1 MKYKI
6 INNFLEKDQFLN
18 LQNIITSDSFP
29 WYLVKGINTIGDN
42 QYQLVHSIYKAY
54 EVNSVFF
61 NNLKPLIEKLNA
73 KALIRIKANFIPK
86 TNKII
91 EHGYHTDFK
100 NIKNKTAVYY
110 INSNNGYTKFKKD
123 KFISNSE
130 ENKILI
136 FDSNE
141 LHTGTSCTDVD
152 YRIVININYF

>member
-6 INNFLEKDQFLN
+6 INNFLEKNQFIQ
-18 LQNIITSDSFP
+18 LQNTITSDSFA

-42 QYQLVHSIYKAY
+42 HYQLVHSIYKSY

-61 NNLKPLIEKLNA
+61 NNIKPLLEKLNA

-86 TNKII
+86 THKII

-100 NIKNKTAVYY
+100 NLKSKTAVFY

-123 KFISNSE
+123 KFVSKSE

-141 LHTGTSCTDVD
+141 LHTGTSCTDAD

>member
-6 INNFLEKDQFLN
+6 INNFLEKNQFLQ
-18 LQNIITSDSFP
+18 LQNIITSDSFA

-42 QYQLVHSIYKAY
+42 QYQLVHSLYKNH

-100 NIKNKTAVYY
+100 NIKSKTAVYY